1 MVAVST
7 RSGSSRFSPLLLLFH
22 PFYAI
27 ALGVRLELLTNF
39 FVHVIIQLIK
49 ELPLVIGR
57 LVLNRF

>member
-27 ALGVRLELLTNF
+27 ALLTN
-39 FVHVIIQLIK
+39 QGNRIK
-49 ELPLVIGR
+49 E
-57 LVLNRF
+57 N